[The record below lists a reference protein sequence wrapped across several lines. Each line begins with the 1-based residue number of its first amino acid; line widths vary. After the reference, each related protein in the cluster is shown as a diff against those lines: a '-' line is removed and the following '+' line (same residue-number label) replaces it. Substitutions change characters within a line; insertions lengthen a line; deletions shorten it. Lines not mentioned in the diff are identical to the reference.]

1 MTTPPAAV
9 EFIIHYPALG
19 IPFSLLVYL
28 AVFWSGARISRELL
42 YVSAAAPGLLILW
55 AWTHY
60 LPGLPGGWAGVG
72 DFLLSSAFL
81 IPTNLLSPALIIAMS
96 ISALSAK
103 LRHRPVSE
111 FKKIDTV
118 LLGLI
123 ALAYGYDQMIITGGP
138 DSTVR
143 MS

>member
-1 MTTPPAAV
+1 
-9 EFIIHYPALG
+9 
-19 IPFSLLVYL
+19 
-28 AVFWSGARISRELL
+28 
-42 YVSAAAPGLLILW
+42 
-55 AWTHY
+55 
-60 LPGLPGGWAGVG
+60 
-72 DFLLSSAFL
+72 
-81 IPTNLLSPALIIAMS
+81 MS